1 MVALQNL
8 LTLFE
13 LIDARFCFKYIIGV
27 SVKQSFKQNTQ
38 KKRKWNIKI
47 HEKNVLSVNS
57 L

>member
-38 KKRKWNIKI
+38 KKKMKYQDP
-47 HEKNVLSVNS
+47 
-57 L
+57 